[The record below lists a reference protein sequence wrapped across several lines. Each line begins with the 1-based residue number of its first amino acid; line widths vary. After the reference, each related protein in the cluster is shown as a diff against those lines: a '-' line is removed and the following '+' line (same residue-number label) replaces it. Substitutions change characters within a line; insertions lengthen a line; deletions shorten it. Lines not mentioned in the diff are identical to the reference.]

1 MKIIYISHEEFLK
14 HKMTPGHPESPAR
27 LTAIENALKAGGLW
41 QQLEHVQAV
50 EAGVEQIRRVHDP
63 AYIDFIVEQAAEAS
77 VAGLVPLDPDTF
89 MNRHTLPAALRAAG
103 AAVQAVD
110 ALLRGDA
117 DAAFCAVRPPG
128 HHAERRQAMG
138 FCFFNNVAVGAAH
151 ALEAHGLRRV
161 AIVDFDV
168 HHGNGTQDIFK
179 DDARVLFC
187 STHLHPFY
195 PYTGDRLDG
204 GNIVNTPLPMGAG
217 GRQFRQAVNDDWLPH
232 LHDFKPDMIFISAG
246 FDAHRQDP
254 LGGLALV
261 EEDYYW
267 VTQRLIE
274 VAKQYCPGR
283 IVSTLEGGYNLSALG
298 ASVAAHLRAFL
309 DN

>member
-1 MKIIYISHEEFLK
+1 
-14 HKMTPGHPESPAR
+14 
-27 LTAIENALKAGGLW
+27 
-41 QQLEHVQAV
+41 
-50 EAGVEQIRRVHDP
+50 
-63 AYIDFIVEQAAEAS
+63 
-77 VAGLVPLDPDTF
+77 
-89 MNRHTLPAALRAAG
+89 MNPHTLPAALRAAG

-110 ALLRGDA
+110 AVLRGEA

-128 HHAERRQAMG
+128 HHAGRRQAMG
-138 FCFFNNVAVGAAH
+138 FCIFNNIAVGAAH

-179 DDARVLFC
+179 GDARVLFC

-195 PYTGDRLDG
+195 PYTGERLPG

-217 GRQFRQAVNDDWLPH
+217 GRVFRQAINDDWLPR
-232 LHDFKPDMIFISAG
+232 LHAFKPEMIFISAG
-246 FDAHRQDP
+246 FDAHRLDP

-267 VTQRLIE
+267 VTQRLID

-283 IVSTLEGGYNLSALG
+283 IVSSLEGGYNLSVLG
-298 ASVAAHLRAFL
+298 TSVAAHLRAFL
-309 DN
+309 DENCLTANGRE